1 MIEDPFVKRW
11 LTALLAGCL
20 LLTLSGCDRDT
31 PTDLDLEGLAFSQ
44 GSARS
49 VQIIRSDEAS
59 FLSSDP
65 YRLMSMA
72 IQGDELVLLV
82 RYRGGCIVH
91 DFRLLARDDF
101 RAHTGV
107 RSTVSGGAA
116 AGARFLPGFFGPP
129 RPGLALI
136 LFHDARGDLCRERV
150 HQELRFDLGAVRRH
164 FEATFGTTGGEV
176 ILTLSTG
183 WVRYRF

>member
-1 MIEDPFVKRW
+1 MTYDPSAKRR
-11 LTALLAGCL
+11 LAALLSGCL

-49 VQIIRSDEAS
+49 VQIIRSGEAA

-72 IQGDELVLLV
+72 IEGNELVLLV

-101 RAHTGV
+101 RAHTGI
-107 RSTVSGGAA
+107 RSTVSGGS

-150 HQELRFDLGAVRRH
+150 HQELRFDLTAVRRH
-164 FEATFGTTGGEV
+164 FETTFGTTGGEV
-176 ILTLSTG
+176 ILTLSSG